1 MSGARRPPPDPL
13 SAEACAEALDVSR
26 ETLARLEAYVDL
38 LRRWQRRRN
47 LIGRGTEPDI
57 WRRHI
62 LDCGQLAAHLPT
74 GTGRIVDLGSGA
86 GLPGIVL
93 AILTGD
99 RNGAGRIGR
108 GQGGLPRR
116 SGAPDRRALRDPPRP
131 HRGARALA
139 GRCGYRPGAGAACPA
154 SSAYAAPFAA
164 LTPDRPPVCVF
175 PKGARWREELTDA
188 ALTWHISARDAPS
201 ATEPAAR
208 ILIVERFARV

>member
-93 AILTGD
+93 AVLTGAETVLVESD
-99 RNGAGRIGR
+99 AAKAAFLAEAVR
-108 GQGGLPRR
+108 LT
-116 SGAPDRRALRDPPRP
+116 GAPCEIRRARIEALEPWPVDAIA
-131 HRGARALA
+131 ARALA
-139 GRCGYRPGAGAACPA
+139 PLPRLLGL
-154 SSAYAAPFAA
+154 AAPFAA

-188 ALTWHISARDAPS
+188 ARTWHISARDAPS

>member
-62 LDCGQLAAHLPT
+62 LDCGQLAAHLPA

-93 AILTGD
+93 AILTG
-99 RNGAGRIGR
+99 AGTVLVESDAAKAAFLAEAVR
-108 GQGGLPRR
+108 LT
-116 SGAPDRRALRDPPRP
+116 GAPCEIRRARIEALEPWPVDAIV
-131 HRGARALA
+131 ARALA
-139 GRCGYRPGAGAACPA
+139 PLPRLLGL
-154 SSAYAAPFAA
+154 AAPFAT
-164 LTPDRPPVCVF
+164 LTPDRPPVCIF

-188 ALTWHISARDAPS
+188 ARTWHISARDAPS

-208 ILIVERFARV
+208 ILIVERFARA

>member
-13 SAEACAEALDVSR
+13 TPAACAEALDVSR

-62 LDCGQLAAHLPT
+62 LDCGQLAAHLPA
-74 GTGRIVDLGSGA
+74 GAGRIVDLGSGA

-93 AILTGD
+93 AVLTGAETVLVESD
-99 RNGAGRIGR
+99 AAKAAFLAEAVR
-108 GQGGLPRR
+108 LT
-116 SGAPDRRALRDPPRP
+116 GAPCEIRRARIEALEPWPVDAIA
-131 HRGARALA
+131 ARALA
-139 GRCGYRPGAGAACPA
+139 PLPRLFG
-154 SSAYAAPFAA
+154 YAAPFAA
-164 LTPDRPPVCVF
+164 LTPDRPPVCIF

-208 ILIVERFARV
+208 ILIVERFARA

>member
-62 LDCGQLAAHLPT
+62 LDCGQLAAHLPA

-93 AILTGD
+93 AVLTGAETVLVESD
-99 RNGAGRIGR
+99 AAKAAFLAEAVR
-108 GQGGLPRR
+108 LT
-116 SGAPDRRALRDPPRP
+116 GAPCEIRRARIEALEPWPVDAIA
-131 HRGARALA
+131 ARALA
-139 GRCGYRPGAGAACPA
+139 PLPRLLGL
-154 SSAYAAPFAA
+154 AAPFAA

>member
-62 LDCGQLAAHLPT
+62 LDCGQLAAHLPA

-93 AILTGD
+93 AILTG
-99 RNGAGRIGR
+99 AGTVLVESDAAKAAFLAEAVR
-108 GQGGLPRR
+108 LT
-116 SGAPDRRALRDPPRP
+116 GAPCEIRRARIEALEPWPVDAIA
-131 HRGARALA
+131 ARALA
-139 GRCGYRPGAGAACPA
+139 PLPRLLGL
-154 SSAYAAPFAA
+154 AAPFAA

>member
-1 MSGARRPPPDPL
+1 MSGVRRPPPDPL

-93 AILTGD
+93 AVLTGAETVLVESD
-99 RNGAGRIGR
+99 AAKAAFLAEAVR
-108 GQGGLPRR
+108 LT
-116 SGAPDRRALRDPPRP
+116 GAPCEIRRARIEALEPWPVDAIA
-131 HRGARALA
+131 ARALA
-139 GRCGYRPGAGAACPA
+139 PLPRLLGL
-154 SSAYAAPFAA
+154 AAPFAA

-188 ALTWHISARDAPS
+188 ARTWHISARDAPS

>member
-1 MSGARRPPPDPL
+1 MSGARPPPPEPL
-13 SAEACAEALDVSR
+13 SPEACAEALDVSR

-62 LDCGQLAAHLPT
+62 LDCGQLAAHLPA

-93 AILTGD
+93 AVLTGAETVLVESD
-99 RNGAGRIGR
+99 AAKAAFLAEAVR
-108 GQGGLPRR
+108 LT
-116 SGAPDRRALRDPPRP
+116 GAPCEIRRARIEALEPWPVDAIA
-131 HRGARALA
+131 ARALA
-139 GRCGYRPGAGAACPA
+139 PLPRLLGL
-154 SSAYAAPFAA
+154 AAPFAA

-188 ALTWHISARDAPS
+188 ARTWHISARDAPS

>member
-93 AILTGD
+93 AVLTGAETVLVESD
-99 RNGAGRIGR
+99 AAKAAFLAEAVR
-108 GQGGLPRR
+108 LT
-116 SGAPDRRALRDPPRP
+116 GAPCEIRRARIEALEPWPVDAIA
-131 HRGARALA
+131 ARALA
-139 GRCGYRPGAGAACPA
+139 PLPRLLGL
-154 SSAYAAPFAA
+154 AAPFAA

>member
-1 MSGARRPPPDPL
+1 MSGARPPPPDPL

-93 AILTGD
+93 AVLTGAETVLVESD
-99 RNGAGRIGR
+99 AAKAAFLAEAVR
-108 GQGGLPRR
+108 LT
-116 SGAPDRRALRDPPRP
+116 GAPCEIRRARIEALEPWPVDAIA
-131 HRGARALA
+131 ARALA
-139 GRCGYRPGAGAACPA
+139 PLPRLLGL
-154 SSAYAAPFAA
+154 AAPFAA

>member
-62 LDCGQLAAHLPT
+62 LDCGQLAAHLPA

-93 AILTGD
+93 AVLTGAETVLVESD
-99 RNGAGRIGR
+99 AAKAAFLAEAVRLTA
-108 GQGGLPRR
+108 
-116 SGAPDRRALRDPPRP
+116 APCDIRRARIEALEAWPVDAVT
-131 HRGARALA
+131 ARALA
-139 GRCGYRPGAGAACPA
+139 PLPRLLG
-154 SSAYAAPFAA
+154 YAAPFAA

-208 ILIVERFARV
+208 ILIVERFARA

>member
-1 MSGARRPPPDPL
+1 MSGARPPPPDPL
-13 SAEACAEALDVSR
+13 TPEACAEALDVSR
-26 ETLARLEAYVDL
+26 ETLARLETYVDL

-62 LDCGQLAAHLPT
+62 LDCGQLAAHLPA

-93 AILTGD
+93 AVLTGAETVLVESD
-99 RNGAGRIGR
+99 AAKAAFLAEAVR
-108 GQGGLPRR
+108 LT
-116 SGAPDRRALRDPPRP
+116 GAPCEIRRARIEALEPWPVDAIA
-131 HRGARALA
+131 ARALA
-139 GRCGYRPGAGAACPA
+139 PLPRLLGL
-154 SSAYAAPFAA
+154 AAPFAA

>member
-62 LDCGQLAAHLPT
+62 LDCGQLAAHLPA

-99 RNGAGRIGR
+99 KTVLVESDAAKAAFLAEAVR
-108 GQGGLPRR
+108 LT
-116 SGAPDRRALRDPPRP
+116 GAPCEIRRARIEALEPWPVDAIA
-131 HRGARALA
+131 ARALA
-139 GRCGYRPGAGAACPA
+139 PLPRLLGL
-154 SSAYAAPFAA
+154 AAPFAA

-188 ALTWHISARDAPS
+188 ARTWHISARDAPS

>member
-74 GTGRIVDLGSGA
+74 GTRRIVDLGSGA

-93 AILTGD
+93 AILTG
-99 RNGAGRIGR
+99 AGTVLVESDAAKAAFLAEAVR
-108 GQGGLPRR
+108 LT
-116 SGAPDRRALRDPPRP
+116 GAPCEIRRARIEALEPWPVDAIA
-131 HRGARALA
+131 ARALA
-139 GRCGYRPGAGAACPA
+139 PLPRLLGL
-154 SSAYAAPFAA
+154 AAPFAA

>member
-62 LDCGQLAAHLPT
+62 LDCGQLAAHLPA

-93 AILTGD
+93 AVLTGAETVLVESD
-99 RNGAGRIGR
+99 AAKAAFLAEAVR
-108 GQGGLPRR
+108 LT
-116 SGAPDRRALRDPPRP
+116 GAPCEIRRARIEALEPWPVDAIA
-131 HRGARALA
+131 ARALA
-139 GRCGYRPGAGAACPA
+139 PLPRLLGL
-154 SSAYAAPFAA
+154 AAPFAA

-188 ALTWHISARDAPS
+188 ARTWHISARDAPS